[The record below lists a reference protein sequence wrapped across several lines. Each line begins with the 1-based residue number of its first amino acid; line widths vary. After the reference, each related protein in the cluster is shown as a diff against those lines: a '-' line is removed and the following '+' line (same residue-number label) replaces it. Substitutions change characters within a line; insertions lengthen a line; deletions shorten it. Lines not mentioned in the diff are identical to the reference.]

1 MTTKPF
7 DQFNKR
13 LFQEL
18 LSAYGQVTPNLAVL
32 GEERAID
39 VFFAP
44 YPNIQPDS
52 AELGVLAVMAQQP
65 ALLEPFRS
73 GLADEDV
80 ETCVMKLLMVKAELR
95 RANPN
100 ISVSA
105 PPYLWVLAAE
115 VSDRILADFGGV
127 IDPQLGEGFY
137 RLNTGFKTTIVAIEE
152 LPTVPETLWLRLM
165 GKGRTQD
172 DAIADLLMLP
182 ESDIKRGS
190 ALNLLVSWRINMEI
204 TNQVEQEERRIL
216 MALSQVYLEWE
227 KQTKR
232 LGIEQGV
239 EQGMQQGR
247 EQGMQQGLEE
257 ERRATIENLLHLR
270 FSSVDSSGD
279 VMIDQELQAIIP
291 NLMNLP
297 NVEYTRLLFQKSRE
311 ELIQYFRP

>member
-18 LSAYGQVTPNLAVL
+18 LSAYGRVTPNLAVL

-44 YPNIQPDS
+44 YPNIQPDP
-52 AELGVLAVMAQQP
+52 AELGVLAAMTQQP
-65 ALLEPFRS
+65 VLLEPFRS

-100 ISVSA
+100 ITVST
-105 PPYLWVLAAE
+105 PPYLWILAAE
-115 VSDRILADFGGV
+115 VSDRILTDFGGL

-152 LPTVPETLWLRLM
+152 LPTIPETLWLRLM

-182 ESDIKRGS
+182 ESDPKRS
-190 ALNLLVSWRINMEI
+190 NALNLLVSWRINMEI

-227 KQTKR
+227 KQTKS
-232 LGIEQGV
+232 LGV
-239 EQGMQQGR
+239 EQGL
-247 EQGMQQGLEE
+247 QQGLEE
-257 ERRATIENLLHLR
+257 ERRVTIENLMRLR
-270 FSSVDSSGD
+270 FGSGED
-279 VMIDQELQAIIP
+279 TEIDQDLQAIIP
-291 NLMNLP
+291 NLMSLP
-297 NVEYTRLLFQKSRE
+297 NAEYTRLLLQLSRK
-311 ELIQYFRP
+311 ELIQYFRQ